1 MSHRFAHQLFACAT
15 KSARVKPLGSETEQ
29 RGQREKSVHLRCL
42 LRLSNHV
49 SPIPYCVESLEPVSP
64 NVPSAAAEN
73 QYRHE
78 DDQKI
83 GGVHIWSS

>member
-1 MSHRFAHQLFACAT
+1 M
-15 KSARVKPLGSETEQ
+15 
-29 RGQREKSVHLRCL
+29 
-42 LRLSNHV
+42 
-49 SPIPYCVESLEPVSP
+49 PYFVESLQPVSP

-83 GGVHIWSS
+83 GGVHIAS

>member
-1 MSHRFAHQLFACAT
+1 M
-15 KSARVKPLGSETEQ
+15 
-29 RGQREKSVHLRCL
+29 
-42 LRLSNHV
+42 
-49 SPIPYCVESLEPVSP
+49 SP

-83 GGVHIWSS
+83 GGVHIILLGIIRDLIRHLHLQV

>member
-1 MSHRFAHQLFACAT
+1 MDEQIDETAFGLPPAT
-15 KSARVKPLGSETEQ
+15 YKSRKPNT
-29 RGQREKSVHLRCL
+29 
-42 LRLSNHV
+42 
-49 SPIPYCVESLEPVSP
+49 YCVESLEPVSP

-83 GGVHIWSS
+83 GGVHIVLLDIIRDLIRRLHYQV